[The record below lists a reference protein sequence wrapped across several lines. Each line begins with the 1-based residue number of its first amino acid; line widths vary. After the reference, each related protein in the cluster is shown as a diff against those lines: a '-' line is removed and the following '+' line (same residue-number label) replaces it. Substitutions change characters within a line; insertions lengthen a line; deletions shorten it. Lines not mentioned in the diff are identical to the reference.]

1 MVGCCGKISGAS
13 HIKAGGLSMWMKT
26 SEKPLF
32 VMKKIFKKALKV
44 HFHGGARALLLVF
57 LEPAGFIAD

>member
-1 MVGCCGKISGAS
+1 
-13 HIKAGGLSMWMKT
+13 MWMKT